1 MESFIAIKQKLVFP
15 QVLGRA
21 IHQGK
26 YVYYRN
32 SLRFLN
38 FTDKNIN
45 LCNRNLIDSIDLSKT
60 IKY

>member
-38 FTDKNIN
+38 FADKNIN
-45 LCNRNLIDSIDLSKT
+45 LCN
-60 IKY
+60 